1 MLYNAGVDKF
11 TALADPTRRSILELL
26 AVRGQM
32 TAGEIHSQFE
42 MSAPAISQ
50 HLKVL
55 LKADLIKVE
64 KRAQQRLYRLN
75 PEGMYQVEDWLGKFA
90 AEVEARNRRLDE
102 LLARELHKQ
111 TERDRTSRE

>member
-1 MLYNAGVDKF
+1 MDVDKF

-32 TAGEIHSQFE
+32 TAGEIHGEFK

-55 LKADLIKVE
+55 LHAGLVKVE

-75 PEGMYQVEDWLGKFA
+75 PEGMYQVESWLARFT

-102 LLARELHKQ
+102 LLAQELHKQ
-111 TERDRTSRE
+111 TESAPTSRE